1 MLAVGRGALAPRRGL
16 TAVTVLIAAAGAVV
30 AALLEATLSPFIDIA
45 GARPHLV
52 FVVAIAWSTIG
63 SIEGSLAWGFTGG
76 LMLDVL
82 APRPLG
88 TTALVLV
95 LVVGVAAL
103 AARGL
108 APFRLRLATPVILA
122 VPLSIAN
129 SLGVALVV
137 AAVGEAAVPS
147 NALSLLLP
155 GAVFDTVL
163 VALLMP
169 IALAIRARQAEPDRV
184 GW

>member
-1 MLAVGRGALAPRRGL
+1 M
-16 TAVTVLIAAAGAVV
+16 TVLIAAAGAAV
-30 AALLEATLSPFIDIA
+30 AALFEATLSPFVDVA

-52 FVVAIAWSTIG
+52 FVVALTWSAIG

-82 APRPLG
+82 TPRPLG

-95 LVVGVAAL
+95 LVVGAGAL
-103 AARGL
+103 AARAL
-108 APFRLRLATPVILA
+108 ASVRLRVATPLILA
-122 VPLSIAN
+122 VPLSVGY

-147 NALSLLLP
+147 NALPLLLP
-155 GAVFDTVL
+155 GAVFDMVL
-163 VALLMP
+163 IALIVP
-169 IALAIRARQAEPDRV
+169 IALAGRARQAEPERV